1 MRKLVVSG
9 SALVAL
15 SLGIACSG
23 SSQNGPA
30 SATAAKPSAPSAAV
44 VKSPNNVPIAT
55 FTATLDHAHKTL
67 VFNRA
72 PSVIGVDPHSGLP
85 ARITPQSINGPV
97 SDPGS
102 QGGNPATNTVDLD
115 TLSCTD
121 GYPTTPT
128 FSCDVE
134 LISGFSRSLANV
146 YVQVNKILLPD
157 GGNGGSSAAS
167 QYDYASTDSPL
178 ELDSTNDGS
187 LTQED
192 GLWSYGNSA
201 YGADGNAPAY
211 PVIGPKGGGFNSA
224 TVTWDFN
231 NPGDLNVVYTIV
243 VYATEFWAD
252 YSAFQSSNGD
262 NTYGNMAYND
272 ACTGGTSSTAASVA
286 LSLPADFDF
295 TLYNKNTATPTTL
308 TICNEVGGI
317 SMSGSCEGNAA
328 TVVQLPK
335 ASVGN
340 PQFFAFWDQLKFG
353 TAVDDQTGYDA
364 AGQVCYKTL
373 GTAPNRRE
381 VIEWRNM
388 QFRAGTDAKSSLDFE
403 MYLYEGTDE
412 IDLYYYSM
420 NPPTTD
426 TTCAAAGTCRATCD
440 NATTQCF
447 VGCQGKDAAGYN
459 PTTLKSVG
467 ASALTGEGTL
477 GIGGLDDGTAYKFL
491 PLP

>member
-23 SSQNGPA
+23 SSQTGV
-30 SATAAKPSAPSAAV
+30 SGQTATPSAPAASV
-44 VKSPNNVPIAT
+44 LASSSIAPIAT
-55 FTATLDHAHKTL
+55 FTATIDHAHKTL

-72 PSVIGVDPHSGLP
+72 PSVIAVDPHTGLP
-85 ARITPQSINGPV
+85 TRITPQSINGPV
-97 SDPGS
+97 SDPGN
-102 QGGNPATNTVDLD
+102 QGGNPGTNTVDLD

-134 LISGFSRSLANV
+134 LISGFARSLANV

-157 GGNGGSSAAS
+157 GGNAGTGAAS
-167 QYDYASTDSPL
+167 PYDYASTDSPL

-201 YGADGNAPAY
+201 YGGSGNPPAW

-224 TVTWDFN
+224 TATWDFS

-262 NTYGNMAYND
+262 NTYGNMGYND
-272 ACTGGTSSTAASVA
+272 ACTGGISSVAASVA

-328 TVVQLPK
+328 TVVALK
-335 ASVGN
+335 NASVGN
-340 PQFFAFWDQLKFG
+340 PQLFAFWDQLKYG
-353 TAVDDQTGYDA
+353 TKPNDQTGYNA
-364 AGQVCYKTL
+364 AGKVCYKTL
-373 GTAPNRRE
+373 GSTPNRME

-388 QFRAGTDAKSSLDFE
+388 QFRAGTDATSSLDFE
-403 MYLYEGTDE
+403 MYLYEGTNE

-420 NPPTTD
+420 NPPTSD
-426 TTCAAAGTCRATCD
+426 TTCAGLGTCRATCD
-440 NATTQCF
+440 NPTDKCF

-459 PTTLKSVG
+459 PTTEKSVG
-467 ASALTGEGTL
+467 ASVLTGEGTL
-477 GIGGLDDGTAYKFL
+477 GVGGLVSGTAYKFL